1 MMDVVSLAIVSLL
14 ICVVLWKCI
23 AIIKTYMI
31 YIKIY
36 NSEKFLS
43 IGKFHP
49 IWGHL
54 HLIPEFSDYVRL
66 VRRGIQDTGKRITG
80 VWMLFAFPILTTCHP
95 ETAKVLLKS
104 SEPKPKRFGEA
115 YYTITPWLGDWLVI
129 SNGRKWE
136 RNRRLLTPAFHFD
149 ILKSY
154 VDLYNEVFDI
164 FLNNMA
170 KKTSDGKSV
179 EVQEPFILAALDIM
193 LRSAFSYD
201 SNVQEQSEENP
212 YVEGVRRLTY
222 LTTYRALRPWL
233 YPDILF
239 KMSAAGK
246 EYFSHTKYIHEFDE
260 EVIRDRKASLVSNS
274 SKPNKE
280 RLDFLD
286 ILLTARDEN
295 GAGLTDREV
304 RDEVDTFL
312 FAGHDTTSAAL
323 GWATYLL
330 SQNQEEQRRVY
341 DEVIEVVG
349 EKHDIEWSD
358 IQALQ
363 RVSLFIKESLRMYT
377 PVPLIS
383 RVTTHE
389 TELDGLIIPPNNQV
403 TILIDAMNHRED
415 VWTDPE
421 VFRPDRFLD
430 DSIRDPYSF
439 VPFSA
444 GPRNCIGQN
453 FAMNEMKVAL
463 AKLVKRFRIMP
474 DNEHT
479 PEVSY
484 EGIQRSN
491 SGIWVR
497 LEQRNAQK
505 GS

>member
-1 MMDVVSLAIVSLL
+1 MDMLFLIISSLL
-14 ICVVLWKCI
+14 SCVLLWKVI
-23 AIIKTYMI
+23 AIIKTYII
-31 YIKIY
+31 YIGIY

-54 HLIPEFSDYVRL
+54 HLIPEFSDYVCL
-66 VRRGIQDTGKRITG
+66 VRKGIQETGKRISG
-80 VWMLFAFPILTTCHP
+80 VWLMFFFPILTACHP
-95 ETAKVLLKS
+95 ETAKVLLRS

-115 YYTITPWLGDWLVI
+115 YYTITPWLGDGLVL
-129 SNGRKWE
+129 SNGHKWE

-149 ILKSY
+149 VLKSY

-164 FLNNMA
+164 FLDNMA
-170 KKTSDGKSV
+170 KATSSGKSV
-179 EVQEPFILAALDIM
+179 EVQEPFILAALDTM
-193 LRSAFSYD
+193 LRSAFSHD
-201 SNVQEQSEENP
+201 SRVQEQSSEHP

-222 LTTYRALRPWL
+222 LTTYRTLRPWL
-233 YPDILF
+233 YPDFLF
-239 KMSAAGK
+239 KWSAAGK

-260 EVIRDRKASLVSNS
+260 KVIRDRRASLKSDPS
-274 SKPNKE
+274 SSEKH

-295 GAGLTDREV
+295 GTGLTDREV

-330 SQNQEEQRRVY
+330 SQNPEEQEKVY
-341 DEVIEVVG
+341 EEVALVVG
-349 EKHDIEWSD
+349 DKHEVEWSD

-363 RVSLFIKESLRMYT
+363 RLPLFIKESLRMYT

-389 TELDGLIIPPNNQV
+389 TEIDGLIIPANNQI

-415 VWTDPE
+415 VWKDPE
-421 VFRPDRFLD
+421 TFRPDRFLD
-430 DSIRDPYSF
+430 DSSRDPYSF

-453 FAMNEMKVAL
+453 FAMNEIKVAL
-463 AKLVKRFRIMP
+463 AKLVKRFRLLP
-474 DNEHT
+474 DNDHT
-479 PEVSY
+479 PVLSY
-484 EGIQRSN
+484 EGILRSK
-491 SGIWVR
+491 VR
-497 LEQRNAQK
+497 TL
-505 GS
+505 G